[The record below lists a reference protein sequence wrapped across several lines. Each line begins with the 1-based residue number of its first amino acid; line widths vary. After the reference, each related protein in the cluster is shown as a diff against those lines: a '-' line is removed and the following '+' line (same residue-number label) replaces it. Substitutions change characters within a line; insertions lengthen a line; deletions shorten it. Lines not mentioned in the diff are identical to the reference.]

1 MDNCATD
8 SVTTQP
14 YCLSRMY
21 SRPMRERV
29 GLHCKSVK
37 DATPDWS
44 MRPKFRPRCIRAIAL
59 WDPWR
64 SRGPSVFGARS
75 PPTVQ
80 PWLRLCLP
88 LGRRLDLETKARIG
102 SDRSVGS
109 DRIGS
114 KIGSV
119 SMPALYVILNS
130 ICMPRFRRRSVE
142 GRNIGPGLG
151 LGLDSS
157 VPVSISVP
165 EKCLDS
171 GYLVLALNIIGTLSV
186 SNRQS
191 CIE

>member
-1 MDNCATD
+1 MAGAIKGDGKGTCEEKEGGRAIGIHPTRGPLQLFSRGCAYVSLSVAD
-8 SVTTQP
+8 SI
-14 YCLSRMY
+14 
-21 SRPMRERV
+21 SRPK
-29 GLHCKSVK
+29 L
-37 DATPDWS
+37 
-44 MRPKFRPRCIRAIAL
+44 
-59 WDPWR
+59 
-64 SRGPSVFGARS
+64 
-75 PPTVQ
+75 
-80 PWLRLCLP
+80 
-88 LGRRLDLETKARIG
+88 G
-102 SDRSVGS
+102 SDRTEVS

-130 ICMPRFRRRSVE
+130 ICMPRLRRRSVE

-151 LGLDSS
+151 FGLDSS

-171 GYLVLALNIIGTLSV
+171 GYLVLALSIIGTLSV